1 MVSPATNALMAPDS
15 VTEFRPTVLT
25 LSPAVKLGWVVS
37 TTISPTCT
45 PALEVKVM
53 LDEFW
58 VEFWVAAAVVVVLLV
73 CVNTRLSK
81 VKPLTDLE
89 SVMLLPLT
97 AKTVSVN
104 KLLLLVLDVK
114 SVIRSPT

>member
-25 LSPAVKLGWVVS
+25 LSPAVELGLLVS

-58 VEFWVAAAVVVVLLV
+58 VAAAVVVVLLV
-73 CVNTRLSK
+73 CVNTRLSV
-81 VKPLTDLE
+81 VKSLTDLE

>member
-1 MVSPATNALMAPDS
+1 MVSPENAAVMAPVS

-45 PALEVKVM
+45 PALEVNKVI
-53 LDEFW
+53 LD
-58 VEFWVAAAVVVVLLV
+58 EFWVAAAVVVVLLV
-73 CVNTRLSK
+73 CVNTRLSA
-81 VKPLTDLE
+81 VKELADLE

-97 AKTVSVN
+97 AKTVSLN
-104 KLLLLVLDVK
+104 KLVLIALGVK